1 MQIGRVNGNLAVS
14 RALGDFVYKDSPH
27 LPEHAQKV
35 SAEADLT
42 IFDRAVWHCDVQLH
56 DESFISF
63 AARGRVPHSSM

>member
-42 IFDRAVWHCDVQLH
+42 VFERSVWCN
-56 DESFISF
+56 F
-63 AARGRVPHSSM
+63 ARRLSLSRCAAGR